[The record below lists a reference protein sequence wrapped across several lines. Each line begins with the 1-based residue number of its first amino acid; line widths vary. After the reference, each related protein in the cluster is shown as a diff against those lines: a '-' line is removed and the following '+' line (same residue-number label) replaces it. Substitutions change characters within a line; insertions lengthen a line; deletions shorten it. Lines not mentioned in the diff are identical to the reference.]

1 MTSKELNEKLLQA
14 IPELK
19 VSFNDFTSW
28 QEGIETGSH
37 TIFENIVVPFSIDII
52 ENEKDDVIGRLFKLV
67 EEMIVSKDEYAQE
80 VVQLSFLE
88 PLKAEH
94 GDEYDFSKIM
104 LKETYSLFSSLEF

>member
-1 MTSKELNEKLLQA
+1 MTSKELNKKLLQA
-14 IPELK
+14 VPELK
-19 VSFNDFTSW
+19 KTFDEFTSW

-37 TIFENIVVPFSIDII
+37 TVFENLVVPFAIDII
-52 ENEKDDVIGRLFKLV
+52 ENEKDEVIKRLFNLI
-67 EEMIVSKDEYAQE
+67 EGIITSKDEYAEE

-104 LKETYSLFSSLEF
+104 SKETYSLFNSLEY

>member
-14 IPELK
+14 VPELK

-37 TIFENIVVPFSIDII
+37 TVFENLVVPFGINII
-52 ENEKDDVIGRLFKLV
+52 ENENDDAIRRLFKMV
-67 EEMIVSKDEYAQE
+67 EEMVTSKDEYAEE
-80 VVQLSFLE
+80 VAQLSFLE

-94 GDEYDFSKIM
+94 GDEYDFSRIM
-104 LKETYSLFSSLEF
+104 LKETYSLFDSLKY